1 MAGNFVPPTPTS
13 MLGTPENCWG
23 KGHFKKLF
31 VNNPD
36 AASNSA
42 DVVTTQW
49 IREQFYALLHDTL
62 KHSKTAYKT
71 EWNGH
76 ICLGDFF
83 GGFILQW
90 GHVRASEVHFVKED
104 SWQRLRIPYNIV
116 FPTTCA
122 YREAHYTWE
131 NSQATARSF
140 FIGGDNKQLEID
152 VPLNEQAT
160 QVGIEWFA
168 IGF

>member
-90 GHVRASEVHFVKED
+90 GHVRASEVHFVEED
-104 SWQRLRIPYNIV
+104 S
-116 FPTTCA
+116 
-122 YREAHYTWE
+122 
-131 NSQATARSF
+131 
-140 FIGGDNKQLEID
+140 
-152 VPLNEQAT
+152 
-160 QVGIEWFA
+160 
-168 IGF
+168 